1 MASQLKLKHRKSMK
15 NLISLLGCIVALQAF
30 GLEADKLTKTKP
42 EKIIVYTQ
50 GAQIHRSASISLVA
64 GQNKIVFTGLENCIN
79 PDAIQASGN
88 GNFIITDIQHIIN
101 YPELDKAKLQGD
113 LRYKKLVKTINDSI
127 SEVSLQIE
135 ELMIKSDAL
144 ITEKNVLLSY
154 GLYKGQSKKDS
165 IPFLKDGLTFLR
177 EKLFNINSEQLK
189 IRRDK
194 DKLDNLKKQLNERM
208 SNIVAELNNIN
219 GSTDEQKVDY
229 RIVVNIIADQATQG
243 VLNLNYYITGAGWSL
258 AYDLR
263 ATSTESNIKLTY
275 KALIHQQS
283 GSDWNNVKLVLS
295 TANPNQTYTIPTL
308 SPWYLGY
315 HKPQPD
321 KRKYAIS
328 MNAPAGGLKTEDAL
342 GYQEAEQSVF
352 ASQAYDY
359 TTVSENF
366 IETEYEIKL
375 NYNIPADNKEHYAAI
390 MVKDMKTMFR
400 YKAVPKIN
408 NQVYLTALLPEWEE
422 AITMAGEASV
432 FYDGTFVGQTNL
444 APGGTDDTLQ
454 LPLGIDKNLA
464 VKRLK
469 IKDKCT
475 QKLLDND
482 IIHNYVYEISV
493 KNNRNSKV
501 EIEILDQLP
510 LSNNKQISIEQKEIS
525 GAKYDELTGEVK
537 WRTFVASKDS
547 KKLILNYQVKS
558 PKSMGLAFN

>member
-1 MASQLKLKHRKSMK
+1 MK
-15 NLISLLGCIVALQAF
+15 NLITLLGCVFALQTF
-30 GLEADKLTKTKP
+30 GLEVEKLTKTKP
-42 EKIIVYTQ
+42 EKIVVYTQ
-50 GAQIHRSASISLVA
+50 GAQIHRSTSVSLVA
-64 GQNKIVFTGLENCIN
+64 GQNKIVFSGLENCIN

-88 GNFIITDIQHIIN
+88 GNFIITDIQHMVN

-113 LRYKKLVKTINDSI
+113 LRYKKLVKTISDSL
-127 SEVSLQIE
+127 SEVSLQVE

-177 EKLFNINSEQLK
+177 EKLYNINSEQLK
-189 IRRDK
+189 IRREK

-208 SNIVAELNNIN
+208 NNIVAELNNVN
-219 GSTDEQKVDY
+219 GLADEQKVDY
-229 RIVVNIIADQATQG
+229 RIIVNIIADQATQG
-243 VLNLNYYITGAGWSL
+243 TVNLNYYVTMAGWSL

-263 ATSTESNIKLTY
+263 ATSNESNIKLTY

-283 GSDWNNVKLVLS
+283 GVDWNNVRLVLS
-295 TANPNQTYTIPTL
+295 TANPNQTYSIPTL

-315 HKPQPD
+315 HKPYTD
-321 KRKYAIS
+321 KRKYVTS
-328 MNAPAGGLKTEDAL
+328 SGAPATVSKTEDAL
-342 GYQEAEQSVF
+342 GYQDSEQN
-352 ASQAYDY
+352 ALALQANDY

-375 NYNIPADNKEHYAAI
+375 NYNIPSDNKDHYAAI

-408 NQVYLTALLPEWEE
+408 NQVYLTAVLPDWEE
-422 AITMAGEASV
+422 AITMGGEASI

-464 VKRLK
+464 IKRVK

-475 QKLLDND
+475 QKFLDND
-482 IIHNYVYEISV
+482 VIHNYAYEINI
-493 KNNRNSKV
+493 KNNRNLKI
-501 EIEILDQLP
+501 EIEVLDQLP
-510 LSNNKQISIEQKEIS
+510 LSNNKQITIEQKEIS
-525 GAKYDELTGEVK
+525 GAKYNELTGELK
-537 WRTFVASKDS
+537 WRTFVSSKDS
-547 KKLILNYQVKS
+547 KKLVLNYQVKS
-558 PKSMGLAFN
+558 PKNLGLAYN

>member
-1 MASQLKLKHRKSMK
+1 MK
-15 NLISLLGCIVALQAF
+15 NLITLLGCVFALQAF
-30 GLEADKLTKTKP
+30 GLEVEKLTKTKP
-42 EKIIVYTQ
+42 EKIVVYTQ
-50 GAQIHRSASISLVA
+50 GAQIHRSTSVSLVA
-64 GQNKIVFTGLENCIN
+64 GQNKIVFSGLENCIN

-88 GNFIITDIQHIIN
+88 GNFIITDIQHMVN

-113 LRYKKLVKTINDSI
+113 LRYKKLVKTISDSL
-127 SEVSLQIE
+127 SEVSLQVE

-177 EKLFNINSEQLK
+177 EKLYNINSEQLK
-189 IRRDK
+189 IRREK

-208 SNIVAELNNIN
+208 NNIVAELNNVN
-219 GSTDEQKVDY
+219 GLADEQKVDY
-229 RIVVNIIADQATQG
+229 RIIVNIIADQATQG
-243 VLNLNYYITGAGWSL
+243 TVNLNYYVTMAGWSL

-263 ATSTESNIKLTY
+263 ATSNESNIKLTY

-283 GSDWNNVKLVLS
+283 GVDWNNVRLVLS
-295 TANPNQTYTIPTL
+295 TANPNQTYSIPTL

-315 HKPQPD
+315 HKPYTD
-321 KRKYAIS
+321 KRKYVTS
-328 MNAPAGGLKTEDAL
+328 SGAPATVSKTEDAL
-342 GYQEAEQSVF
+342 GYQDSEQN
-352 ASQAYDY
+352 ALALQANDY

-375 NYNIPADNKEHYAAI
+375 NYNIPSDNKDHYAAI

-408 NQVYLTALLPEWEE
+408 NQVYLTAVLPDWEE
-422 AITMAGEASV
+422 AITMGGEASI

-464 VKRLK
+464 IKRVK

-482 IIHNYVYEISV
+482 VIHNYAYEINI
-493 KNNRNSKV
+493 KNNRNLKI
-501 EIEILDQLP
+501 EIEVLDQLP
-510 LSNNKQISIEQKEIS
+510 LSNNKQITIEQKEIS
-525 GAKYDELTGEVK
+525 GAKYNELTGELK
-537 WRTFVASKDS
+537 WRTFVSSKDS
-547 KKLILNYQVKS
+547 KKLVLNYQVKS
-558 PKSMGLAFN
+558 PKNLGLAYN

>member
-1 MASQLKLKHRKSMK
+1 MK
-15 NLISLLGCIVALQAF
+15 NLITWLGCIIALQAF
-30 GLEADKLTKTKP
+30 GLEIEKLTKTKP
-42 EKIIVYTQ
+42 EKIVVYTQ
-50 GAQIHRSASISLVA
+50 GAQIHRSALVALTA
-64 GQNKIVFTGLENCIN
+64 GQNKIVFSGLENCIN

-88 GNFIITDIQHIIN
+88 GNFIITDIQHIVN

-113 LRYKKLVKTINDSI
+113 LKYKKLVKTISDSI
-127 SEVSLQIE
+127 SEVGLLIE

-144 ITEKNVLLSY
+144 ITEKNVLLNY

-177 EKLFNINSEQLK
+177 EKLYNINTEQLK
-189 IRRDK
+189 IRREK

-208 SNIVAELNNIN
+208 NNIVAELNNMN
-219 GSTDEQKVDY
+219 GSTDDQKVDY

-243 VLNLNYYITGAGWSL
+243 TINLNYYITEAGWSL

-283 GSDWNNVKLVLS
+283 GSDWNNVRLVLS
-295 TANPNQTYTIPTL
+295 TANPNQTYIIPTL

-315 HKPQPD
+315 TKPYVD
-321 KRKYAIS
+321 KRKYALS
-328 MNAPAGGLKTEDAL
+328 SGAPASVAKKDDAIA
-342 GYQEAEQSVF
+342 YQEFEQNMPAYQTSDFTSVN
-352 ASQAYDY
+352 
-359 TTVSENF
+359 ENF

-375 NYNIPADNKEHYAAI
+375 NYNIPSDNKDHYAAI
-390 MVKDMKTMFR
+390 MVKDLKTMFR
-400 YKAVPKIN
+400 YKAVPKVN
-408 NQVYLTALLPEWEE
+408 SQVYLTALLPDWEE

-454 LPLGIDKNLA
+454 LALGIDKNLA
-464 VKRLK
+464 VKRIK

-475 QKLLDND
+475 QKFLDND
-482 IIHNYVYEISV
+482 VIHNYAYEINI
-493 KNNRNSKV
+493 KNNRNSKI

-525 GAKYDELTGEVK
+525 GAKYNELTGELL

-547 KKLILNYQVKS
+547 KKINLNYQIKS
-558 PKSMGLAFN
+558 PKSLGLAFN

>member
-1 MASQLKLKHRKSMK
+1 MK
-15 NLISLLGCIVALQAF
+15 NLITWLGCIFALQAF
-30 GLEADKLTKTKP
+30 GLEAEKLTKTKP
-42 EKIIVYTQ
+42 EKIVIYTQ
-50 GAQIHRSASISLVA
+50 GAQIHRSTSVSLVA
-64 GQNKIVFTGLENCIN
+64 GQNKIVFSGLENCIN

-88 GNFIITDIQHIIN
+88 GNFIITDIQHMVN

-113 LRYKKLVKTINDSI
+113 LRYKKLVKTISDSL
-127 SEVSLQIE
+127 SEVSLQVE

-177 EKLFNINSEQLK
+177 EKLYNINSEQLK
-189 IRRDK
+189 IRREK

-208 SNIVAELNNIN
+208 NNIVAELNNVN
-219 GSTDEQKVDY
+219 GLADEQKVDY
-229 RIVVNIIADQATQG
+229 RIIVNIIADQATQG
-243 VLNLNYYITGAGWSL
+243 TVNLNYYVTMAGWSL

-263 ATSTESNIKLTY
+263 ATSNESNIKLTY

-283 GSDWNNVKLVLS
+283 GVDWNNVRLVLS
-295 TANPNQTYTIPTL
+295 TANPNQTYSIPTL

-315 HKPQPD
+315 HKPYTD
-321 KRKYAIS
+321 KRKYVTS
-328 MNAPAGGLKTEDAL
+328 SGAPATVSKTEDAL
-342 GYQEAEQSVF
+342 GYQDSEQN
-352 ASQAYDY
+352 ALALQANDY

-375 NYNIPADNKEHYAAI
+375 NYNIPSDNKDHYAAI

-408 NQVYLTALLPEWEE
+408 NQVYLTAVLPDWEE
-422 AITMAGEASV
+422 AITMGGEASI

-464 VKRLK
+464 IKRVK

-482 IIHNYVYEISV
+482 VIHNYAYEINI
-493 KNNRNSKV
+493 KNNRNLKI
-501 EIEILDQLP
+501 EIEVLDQLP
-510 LSNNKQISIEQKEIS
+510 LSNNKQITIEQKEIS
-525 GAKYDELTGEVK
+525 GAKYNELTGELK
-537 WRTFVASKDS
+537 WRTFVSSKDS
-547 KKLILNYQVKS
+547 KKLVLNYQVKS
-558 PKSMGLAFN
+558 PKNLGLAYN